1 MDKRRFKRISVG
13 YNTEIILHGI
23 SYAGVIEDLSHL
35 GVNVIIA
42 PSKTP
47 FDLTPDET
55 LEIKFQPV
63 IKEILNFHGRVKW
76 LYKTPRHYL
85 TTRIGMEIINPP
97 WDSSYH
103 FV

>member
-1 MDKRRFKRISVG
+1 MEKRRHQRIMVG
-13 YNTEIILHGI
+13 YNAEVI
-23 SYAGVIEDLSHL
+23 SRGVSHAVVIEDISRL
-35 GVNVIIA
+35 GVNVITA
-42 PSKTP
+42 PVKMP
-47 FDLTPDET
+47 LDFAHDET

-63 IKEILNFHGRVKW
+63 PEEILNFHCRVKW
-76 LYKTPRHYL
+76 LFKTPTHCL